1 MSVFGGFDEGICAD
15 LFGDEYG
22 LAMPL
27 RPIFRAKNSK
37 PEAMEIQKN
46 QNLASKNKN
55 VVGNYNISSPRGYA
69 ALRFD
74 PALDGLRSFETL
86 VYH

>member
-27 RPIFRAKNSK
+27 RPIFRAKNSR
-37 PEAMEIQKN
+37 PEAMEILKN

-55 VVGNYNISSPRGYA
+55 VVGNNISSPQGY